1 MDSNL
6 KSNIYNKKRIK
17 NKSNIYFT
25 KKKSNRT
32 IEYLIHQ
39 YFIKKYK
46 SMPSNYNTI
55 ITNNIIFNDKTH
67 IVSEFKEYLVIDDEG
82 EFLKRYYNIKESI
95 IRLPKYFKFYFLYS
109 KLFPNYTSISENKFL
124 YNNIHQKQRMIDL
137 QEKMEKEKK
146 INKYIEIDINFG
158 EKKNSKVFS
167 TDIINSLLNATNKE
181 GMEILFDVPKDNITE
196 EENSFK
202 KGVNQIVDKINDC
215 QNIKKNNKKNI
226 FVSINSIYNEKNKN
240 NKIKNIILKSIKS
253 NNKENISQ
261 LSNQKLPKIRDINK
275 NKVINRTKARELKNN
290 DNIIRSKLN
299 INNNINSRINNEK
312 SKIKNSKIINEKFL
326 IEKLGKELFKL
337 RKKLKKNKI
346 YLSQNISTSIQSKKD
361 LSLSKKN
368 ASLFNNKNGSS
379 SLSNI
384 NLLGNAN
391 CLSSRGRSTKIS
403 SSNSFIKEIK
413 KKKIQKYRIL
423 PGNLEQKSQ
432 KNLSPKLNNNKVK
445 NSRNKKLQTSSTA
458 TYLFNNIIKYVNR
471 KYIDSR
477 NKKNISINTNTK
489 IGELSY
495 VNRIKKTTRK
505 RISINNYN
513 NFHEYETQN
522 NKEFDINNRIKKLK
536 KILNYNKNINHIS
549 INKTTLNKPYIE
561 KILKTNKSIK
571 LKNINSS
578 KNFNIN
584 SFKKINVNFKEKKT
598 LENNKFCYST
608 RNLGR
613 NDKIKNK
620 LVTNYSQTKLNLSS
634 KSKYNSKDNSYKK
647 NILSRVNKEKFKIND
662 IKMNNFIKGS
672 FILVNSKKDLLS

>member
-82 EFLKRYYNIKESI
+82 EFLKRYYNITESI

-202 KGVNQIVDKINDC
+202 KGVNQIVDKINDF

-275 NKVINRTKARELKNN
+275 NKVINRTKVRELKNN

-299 INNNINSRINNEK
+299 INNNINNRINNEK

>member
-17 NKSNIYFT
+17 NKSNIFFT

-39 YFIKKYK
+39 NFIKKYK

-158 EKKNSKVFS
+158 EEKNSKVFS

-181 GMEILFDVPKDNITE
+181 GMEILFDVPKENLTE
-196 EENSFK
+196 EENNFK

-226 FVSINSIYNEKNKN
+226 FVSINSIYTEKNKN
-240 NKIKNIILKSIKS
+240 NRIKNIIFKSIKS

-261 LSNQKLPKIRDINK
+261 LSNQKLPKIKTINR
-275 NKVINRTKARELKNN
+275 NKIINRTKARELKNN
-290 DNIIRSKLN
+290 DNTIRNKLN
-299 INNNINSRINNEK
+299 INNNISNRTNNEK
-312 SKIKNSKIINEKFL
+312 SKIKNSKIINEKVL
-326 IEKLGKELFKL
+326 IEKLEKELFKL
-337 RKKLKKNKI
+337 RKKLKKNKN

-368 ASLFNNKNGSS
+368 ASIFNNKNGSS

-384 NLLGNAN
+384 NLFGNAN
-391 CLSSRGRSTKIS
+391 YPSARGRSTKIS

-413 KKKIQKYRIL
+413 KKNIQKYRIV

-432 KNLSPKLNNNKVK
+432 KNLTSKLNNSKVK

-458 TYLFNNIIKYVNR
+458 TNLFNNIIKYVNR

-489 IGELSY
+489 IGALSY
-495 VNRIKKTTRK
+495 VNRIKNTTKK

-522 NKEFDINNRIKKLK
+522 NKEFDLNNRIRKLK
-536 KILNYNKNINHIS
+536 KILNYNKGINHINIS

-571 LKNINSS
+571 LK
-578 KNFNIN
+578 NIN

-647 NILSRVNKEKFKIND
+647 NILSRVNKDKFKIND
-662 IKMNNFIKGS
+662 IKMNSFIKGS